1 METKGK
7 AGMIV
12 EYVIRDKYGNIKEK
26 GICGEVKREENGNI
40 DE

>member
-7 AGMIV
+7 AEMVV

-26 GICGEVKREENGNI
+26 GVEGVKREENGNLN
-40 DE
+40 E